1 MFLALSKLTRF
12 PVFYGDLQWTQD
24 ITNKPCLLKDMKMLP
39 GVTFLNLAVIS
50 NGHAFGASV
59 FHVLRLCSGTRKLTL
74 HTSGGN
80 SLEVKLY
87 VFFRKGGKVI
97 CCLYICICI
106 SRYWLHAYTFAAMF
120 IWNYMVYLCPIV
132 MALCSTFGF

>member
-87 VFFRKGGKVI
+87 VV
-97 CCLYICICI
+97 YIYAFAFLGIGCMLILLLQCSYVTI
-106 SRYWLHAYTFAAMF
+106 WLIY
-120 IWNYMVYLCPIV
+120 VQ
-132 MALCSTFGF
+132 